1 MKTFDLY
8 NRAVEPVKHWWM
20 YLIIGIL
27 ALVLGVFMMA
37 SPAITY
43 ELLTLLTGIALIIFG
58 IIQLIVAMLS
68 KNFFV
73 SRAAA
78 IIGAVLDIVLG
89 VLLSANPGI
98 AAITLPLILGM
109 WMLYKSFMLISYA
122 GDLKGFKVRGYGFTM
137 FCGIVLLL
145 LAVMILLRPITIGM
159 MTVAIYVAL
168 SFIIYGLSEIVSA
181 FRLKSIHKL
190 LKETVTD

>member
-1 MKTFDLY
+1 M
-8 NRAVEPVKHWWM
+8 EPVKHWWM
-20 YLIIGIL
+20 YLIVGVLALIIGIFM
-27 ALVLGVFMMA
+27 LG

-43 ELLTLLTGIALIIFG
+43 EMLTLLLGFALILFG
-58 IIQLIVAMLS
+58 IIQLVVAMLS

-89 VLLSANPGI
+89 VLLAANPGI

-109 WMLYKSFMLISYA
+109 WMMYKSFMLISYA

-137 FCGIVLLL
+137 FCGIVLLIL
-145 LAVMILLRPITIGM
+145 SVMILLRPVTIGM
-159 MTVAIYVAL
+159 MTVAIYIAL

-181 FRLKSIHKL
+181 FRLKSIHHL
-190 LKETVTD
+190 MNE